1 MEDINK
7 KIQNLEFIV
16 AMRKMQD
23 ENTPENRS
31 KMITEM
37 MRTNFISPAIVS
49 EEMEEKV
56 RQNKEKGVRTPIH
69 VSFKVINTKEGKKF
83 LPAFTDTIQMSEWK
97 TRCNITDS
105 VKNMVM
111 NFDAYA
117 QYVFG
122 SKGELAGFVINPF
135 GENIV
140 FPEALMRSLLK
151 QRMEHAARMAKAQGG
166 NGGSHDGQNNEN

>member
-7 KIQNLEFIV
+7 KIQNMELII
-16 AMRKMQD
+16 AMRKLQD
-23 ENTPENRS
+23 ENTPQNRS
-31 KMITEM
+31 KMISEM

-49 EEMEEKV
+49 AEEEEKV

-69 VSFKVINTKEGKKF
+69 VSFKVINTKDGKKF
-83 LPAFTDTIQMSEWK
+83 LPAFTDTIQMGEWK
-97 TRCNITDS
+97 KRCNITDP

-111 NFDAYA
+111 NFDVYA

-122 SKGELAGFVINPF
+122 SKGGLAGFVINPF

-140 FPEALMRSLLK
+140 FPEELMRSLLK
-151 QRMEHAARMAKAQGG
+151 QKMEHAARAAKARGG
-166 NGGSHDGQNNEN
+166 NGGGHGSQNNGN